1 MRGKSLA
8 SNNHPISGRS
18 LVYGLI
24 GDPVDHS
31 LSPAIQ
37 NAAFQSTSIDA
48 VYVSWRVQR
57 SGLRSAVQ
65 GLRVLGVRGFNVTTP
80 HKTAVAR
87 HLDKLDPLASRIHS
101 VNTVKNDHGR
111 LIGFSTDGAGALNS
125 LEEVGAKPEGMA
137 VLLIGAGGAGRAI
150 AYELAERGC
159 TFTLMNRTFSK
170 ARHVAN
176 HIRKEFNVGVAI
188 APLSSRSLRSLLA
201 EAQIVVNA
209 SSMGMNGQSNLPIKP
224 TWLRPE
230 QYVFDLVY
238 RPLKTQLLQY
248 AGLAGAR
255 TITGLDMLVNQGACS
270 FVLWTGRKP
279 PMFEMRQAI
288 ARRLPAIGS
297 AAG

>member
-1 MRGKSLA
+1 
-8 SNNHPISGRS
+8 
-18 LVYGLI
+18 
-24 GDPVDHS
+24 
-31 LSPAIQ
+31 
-37 NAAFQSTSIDA
+37 
-48 VYVSWRVQR
+48 
-57 SGLRSAVQ
+57 
-65 GLRVLGVRGFNVTTP
+65 
-80 HKTAVAR
+80 
-87 HLDKLDPLASRIHS
+87 
-101 VNTVKNDHGR
+101 
-111 LIGFSTDGAGALNS
+111 
-125 LEEVGAKPEGMA
+125 
-137 VLLIGAGGAGRAI
+137 
-150 AYELAERGC
+150 
-159 TFTLMNRTFSK
+159 MNRTFSK